1 MAKLEYGAVT
11 ELKSNRA
18 LSIPSIL
25 KSIGIS
31 FGFTLVV
38 FFIFA
43 LLITYTNFPE
53 SAIGTV
59 VLLTTVLS
67 ILLAGMVI
75 SRRATTKGWLNGAVA
90 GLIYTAIL
98 YVIGALSV
106 TGLVFDK
113 QVIIMALIGFFAGAF
128 GGIIGINMRKK

>member
-1 MAKLEYGAVT
+1 MAKSEYGAVVD
-11 ELKSNRA
+11 LKSSRT

-38 FFIFA
+38 FLLFA
-43 LLITYTNFPE
+43 LLITHTSFPE

-59 VLLTTVLS
+59 VLITTVLS
-67 ILLAGMVI
+67 IMLAGIII
-75 SRRATTKGWLNGAVA
+75 SRRATTKGWLNGAIA
-90 GLIYTAIL
+90 GLIYTSVL
-98 YVIGALSV
+98 YIIGALSV

-113 QVIIMALIGFFAGAF
+113 QVVIMALIGFFAGAF